1 MHKGSRKLPNTP
13 KTLYPISGIIKHE
26 DGDND
31 RGSKINENKRKTQ
44 RS

>member
-1 MHKGSRKLPNTP
+1 MKKRKKIQVYFNE
-13 KTLYPISGIIKHE
+13 KTFR
-26 DGDND
+26 D